1 MQRLPYAILF
11 LALFIQCSPLLIE
24 PSRDY
29 TCRFPLDE
37 SLVSHPLSS
46 DFQAVLAENSKNDI
60 AGGVALVKDQ
70 SGFWMGA
77 SGYADLE
84 SKDVLKICHPFL
96 IASITKMFTATCIL
110 QETEKGNLDIDTKIV
125 EYLSEAWIK
134 DISNTESATLKQLL
148 NHTSGIPDFYDNTR
162 FELTRLNRENND
174 FSTLD
179 VLAYAEGLD
188 AYFPAGTEYEYSN
201 TNYLLLGLI
210 LEEVTGENLA
220 DIYKSHIFDPL
231 GIKSGYYSTDE
242 PFPSDLIKGYGEPLD
257 GELIET
263 EWLYVDEMGT
273 ADGGI
278 AIHIYDLFLFVQGL
292 FEGDLVLPETK
303 AEMLTPISLTEDDSE
318 TILGHQRNGLGV
330 EIYDTPKGG
339 EGYGHTGGIDGFL
352 SYAMYFPTSK
362 SYVIYL
368 QNTASY
374 DNEDRINLINELTE
388 LMKK

>member
-1 MQRLPYAILF
+1 MVE
-11 LALFIQCSPLLIE
+11 PLK
-24 PSRDY
+24 DY

-37 SLVSHPLSS
+37 SLINHPLSQ
-46 DFQAVLAENSKNDI
+46 DFQDVLSNNRKNDI
-60 AGGVALVKDQ
+60 SGGVALVKDQ
-70 SGFWMGA
+70 AGFWMGA
-77 SGYADLE
+77 AGYADLGTQE
-84 SKDVLKICHPFL
+84 ALEICHPFL

-110 QETEKGNLDIDTKIV
+110 QEYEKQNIDLDAKIT
-125 EYLSEAWIK
+125 EYLPEAWIN
-134 DISNTESATLKQLL
+134 DISNTEIATVKQLL

-162 FELTRLNRENND
+162 FELARLNRENNH

-210 LEEVTGENLA
+210 LEEVTGENLSN
-220 DIYKSHIFDPL
+220 IYKSRIFDPL
-231 GIKSGYYSTDE
+231 GIKSGYYSTEE

-278 AIHIYDLFLFVQGL
+278 AINIYDLFLFTEGL
-292 FEGDLVLPETK
+292 FEGDLLLPETK
-303 AEMLTPISLTEDDSE
+303 AKMLTPISLTEDDSE

-352 SYAMYFPTSK
+352 SYTMFFPASK
-362 SYVIYL
+362 TYVIYL

-374 DNEDRINLINELTE
+374 DNDDRITLINELTT
-388 LMKK
+388 LMEK